1 MTWLLERLLGRLPI
15 GWLQLAHRKGRF
27 VAAIAG
33 VAFANLL
40 VFFQLGFLGALG
52 GSVVLPYGVMQADIL
67 ISGSDARTL
76 SDGSSIA
83 RLRMLEA
90 LSVPGVAA
98 VTPLYV
104 GSMPLNKVS
113 QTDLLLTAFGVEPS
127 AMSQFWAPD
136 IAAGAERL
144 EVAGAVLLDKG
155 TRFLSP
161 ALVEQIEGGQPVT
174 FEVSGR
180 TLALAGTF
188 TVGAGFEA
196 DGYAIMSDQTF
207 LRLYPEQSAR
217 APKHAMVAVAAGA
230 DPDQVVAQLR
240 SLLPPDE
247 VQVRKL
253 ETAAVAER
261 EFQTV
266 ERPVGII
273 FGFGAIMGVLV
284 GLVIVYQVL
293 STEVADHL
301 REYATLK
308 AIGYRG
314 AYFVGIVAE
323 QATILGLSGFVP
335 GYLISSAIYGAL
347 AGTTGL
353 PIEMTSERATL
364 VLVGTLVACMASG
377 LLAARKL
384 ASADPADLY

>member
-1 MTWLLERLLGRLPI
+1 MSWLLERLLGRLPV
-15 GWLQLAHRKGRF
+15 GWLQLSHRKGRL

-52 GSVVLPYGVMQADIL
+52 TSVVLPYGVMRADIL
-67 ISGSDARTL
+67 ISGPDARTL
-76 SDGSSIA
+76 TDGANIA
-83 RLRMLEA
+83 RVHMLDA

-98 VTPLYV
+98 ATPVFVASL
-104 GSMPLNKVS
+104 PLNNIN
-113 QTDLLLTAFGVEPS
+113 QTDLVLTAFGVEPS
-127 AMSQFWAPD
+127 ALARFWAAEV
-136 IAAGAERL
+136 AAGAERL
-144 EVAGAVLLDKG
+144 EVADTVLIDRQ

-161 ALVEQIEGGQPVT
+161 QLVQRIEANQPLP
-174 FEVSGR
+174 FEVERR

-188 TVGAGFEA
+188 AIGAGFDA

-207 LRLYPEQSAR
+207 LRLFPDQSAR
-217 APKHAMVAVAAGA
+217 APKHVMVALTPGA
-230 DPDQVVAQLR
+230 VPDTVVEALR
-240 SLLPPDE
+240 ARLPPQE
-247 VQVRKL
+247 VQVRTL
-253 ETAAVAER
+253 ADAALAER
-261 EFQTV
+261 QFQTV

-284 GLVIVYQVL
+284 GIVIVYQVL
-293 STEVADHL
+293 STEVSDHL

-314 AYFVGIVAE
+314 GYFVGIVAE
-323 QATILGLSGFVP
+323 QAVILGLAGFIP
-335 GYLISSAIYGAL
+335 GYLVSSTIYGAL

-353 PIEMTSERATL
+353 PIEMTGGRALL
-364 VLVGTLVACMASG
+364 VLVGTLAACMLSG